1 MISIGQS
8 LMIFGLD
15 IAGFEWK
22 TSHESTDDIS
32 TTLSTLST
40 NCITIKRMLNLKK
53 KTIFLQ
59 VLLLFGSNIIK
70 PMRSPLTAPSLRTSH
85 LLVARM
91 NTYLTLW

>member
-32 TTLSTLST
+32 TTLLTLST

-53 KTIFLQ
+53 K
-59 VLLLFGSNIIK
+59 K
-70 PMRSPLTAPSLRTSH
+70 PSSSKFYFYLALTSLS
-85 LLVARM
+85 L
-91 NTYLTLW
+91 